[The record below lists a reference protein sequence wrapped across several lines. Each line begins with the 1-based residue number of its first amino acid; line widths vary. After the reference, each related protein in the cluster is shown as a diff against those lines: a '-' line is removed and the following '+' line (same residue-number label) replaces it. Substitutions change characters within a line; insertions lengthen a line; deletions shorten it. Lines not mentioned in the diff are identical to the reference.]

1 MKKTTLLLIFLG
13 LAALLTACGSVGS
26 ATGGFAD
33 EGYVKVVSKNK
44 ELIKT
49 TVAVSIDS
57 QSSREAVVLDAKKAV
72 RSEPHFVLKPGTH
85 TILVSDRMGKVLYD
99 SKIFLSAGKTKVIE
113 LR

>member
-1 MKKTTLLLIFLG
+1 MKKTTLLLLFFS

-26 ATGGFAD
+26 ATGGYAD

-49 TVAVSIDS
+49 TVAVSIDK
-57 QSSREAVVLDAKKAV
+57 QSPREAIVLDAKKAV
-72 RSEPHFVLKPGTH
+72 RSEPHFILKPGTH
-85 TILVSDRMGKVLYD
+85 TIQVSDRMGTVLYD

>member
-1 MKKTTLLLIFLG
+1 MKKTTLLLLFLG

-26 ATGGFAD
+26 TTGGFAD
-33 EGYVKVVSKNK
+33 EGFVKIVSKNK

-49 TVAVSIDS
+49 TVSVSIDR
-57 QSSREAVVLDAKKAV
+57 QSSREAIVLDAKKAV
-72 RSEPHFVLKPGTH
+72 RSEPHFILKPGTH
-85 TILVSDRMGKVLYD
+85 TIQVSDRMGAVLYD